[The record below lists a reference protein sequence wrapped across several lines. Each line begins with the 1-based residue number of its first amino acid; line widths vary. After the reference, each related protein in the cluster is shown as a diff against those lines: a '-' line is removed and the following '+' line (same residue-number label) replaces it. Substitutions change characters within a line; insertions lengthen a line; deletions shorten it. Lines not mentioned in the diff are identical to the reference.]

1 MNDKQVNFG
10 VLRARA
16 THTRYT
22 SYTYTVKYSFTI
34 HTKTQHILL
43 IDVYHCTSS
52 PKPCAVRLCSALRS
66 RGDLAR
72 SRRRSPPSAGDSP
85 LL

>member
-34 HTKTQHILL
+34 HTKTQHICR
-43 IDVYHCTSS
+43 H
-52 PKPCAVRLCSALRS
+52 AVMTCVPPLPS
-66 RGDLAR
+66 RVR
-72 SRRRSPPSAGDSP
+72 
-85 LL
+85 